1 MDDTIFVRL
10 DMHKAT
16 VCVAT
21 AESGRGREIRQVG
34 VFENRPEILVKA
46 GASGSREATVE
57 IVPTTMEAGPTAV
70 TWAPS
75 TQQAGTNRRR
85 PD

>member
-1 MDDTIFVRL
+1 MAGTEPPAWGTGLMDDAIFVRL

-34 VFENRPEILVKA
+34 VFENRPEILVQD
-46 GASGSREATVE
+46 GSLARA
-57 IVPTTMEAGPTAV
+57 
-70 TWAPS
+70 
-75 TQQAGTNRRR
+75 RR
-85 PD
+85 PSDQLLL